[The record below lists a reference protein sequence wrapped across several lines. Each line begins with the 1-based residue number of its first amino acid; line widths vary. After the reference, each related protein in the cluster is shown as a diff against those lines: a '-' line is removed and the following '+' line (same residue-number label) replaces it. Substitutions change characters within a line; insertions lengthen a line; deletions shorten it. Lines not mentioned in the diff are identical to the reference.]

1 MSSATPT
8 PTRVRRLP
16 VVGPLRLGRPSDVWF
31 KPALSVVAA
40 VAVPSLLLMTL
51 GRLDLAP
58 YTMAG
63 SLCALYAHNRPYAAR
78 AKVLAWVILGMLGGL
93 AVALVSASL
102 TRNAVVLVTVGAL
115 LAAAQKAVCDATRV
129 GPPAHVILTFV
140 SSATLFVPQ
149 TLGQVPGHLALAAA
163 AGAWAWL
170 VGMAPAPLRPHGPE
184 RRATAQALNAAA
196 AYAETA
202 RGGEEGAGGARSAAY
217 AAVHAAW
224 QTLLAVRDRPSTTR
238 RALERLVVRA
248 EVALAAPA
256 DADPAR
262 LRAWARAVRGTGRI
276 PRTGDPRGEDE
287 GLRLNGADARADG
300 ADARLDSVDPRP
312 DGANPRRA
320 GGGARLGGADPRV
333 DDVDPR
339 VDGTGPCLDGAE
351 PRRTAGGGSR
361 RDSDLRLDGADAR
374 VDGTA
379 PRLDGV
385 DPRPDGTGP
394 RLDGVGPRRA
404 DGGARLDGSD
414 PCLGGADARGDGA
427 DPRPEGDNPRRAD
440 GGACLGGTDPRPQGA
455 NPRRTDSGARLDGA
469 GSRRAHGGARLGGDG
484 TRRDDDRL
492 RERDEL
498 VGVAAERAVAPPP
511 LWSRLGPLAP
521 VAVRSALGCALAG
534 YVSLALGADRPY
546 WALVTAASLYQ
557 ANITLTWSR
566 AVQRVVGN
574 LVGVLLFAAVTPVA
588 QLGPLALVLCILACN
603 FGAEALIGR
612 NYWLG
617 SVCVT
622 PLALL
627 VTELPG
633 YQPTGELVTGRVVDT
648 LVGALVGFVAALAVT
663 NRRAGRRVERALT
676 AVDRAREHAARLAAD
691 PMSTPA
697 ALEAARRGLAAAVVD
712 LRATADA
719 AAGEWWQR
727 ALPQERVVLAE
738 QAAHRTLA
746 ATVRRQGLLPDP
758 GTTSTYTHTEGA
770 SP

>member
-8 PTRVRRLP
+8 SARVRRLP
-16 VVGPLRLGRPSDVWF
+16 VVGALRLGRPSDVWF

-40 VAVPSLLLMTL
+40 VAPPSLLLMTL

-115 LAAAQKAVCDATRV
+115 LAAVQKAVCDATRV

-140 SSATLFVPQ
+140 SSAVLFVPQ
-149 TLGQVPGHLALAAA
+149 TLGQAPGHLALAAA
-163 AGAWAWL
+163 AGVWAWL

-202 RGGEEGAGGARSAAY
+202 RGGEEGGAGARSAAY

-224 QTLLAVRDRPSTTR
+224 QTLLAVRNRPSTTR
-238 RALERLVVRA
+238 RALERLVIRA

-262 LRAWARAVRGTGRI
+262 LRSWARAVRGTGRI
-276 PRTGDPRGEDE
+276 PRTGDPRREED
-287 GLRLNGADARADG
+287 GLRREEDG
-300 ADARLDSVDPRP
+300 LRPDGVGSRP
-312 DGANPRRA
+312 DGA
-320 GGGARLGGADPRV
+320 GQ
-333 DDVDPR
+333 
-339 VDGTGPCLDGAE
+339 C
-351 PRRTAGGGSR
+351 RTE
-361 RDSDLRLDGADAR
+361 
-374 VDGTA
+374 
-379 PRLDGV
+379 
-385 DPRPDGTGP
+385 
-394 RLDGVGPRRA
+394 
-404 DGGARLDGSD
+404 GGARLDD
-414 PCLGGADARGDGA
+414 
-427 DPRPEGDNPRRAD
+427 
-440 GGACLGGTDPRPQGA
+440 
-455 NPRRTDSGARLDGA
+455 DSL
-469 GSRRAHGGARLGGDG
+469 
-484 TRRDDDRL
+484 RRDGDLL

-498 VGVAAERAVAPPP
+498 VGVAAERAVAPRP
-511 LWSRLGPLAP
+511 LRSRLGPLAP

-534 YVSLALGADRPY
+534 YVSLALGAERPY

-574 LVGVLLFAAVTPVA
+574 LVGVLLFAAVAPVA

-648 LVGALVGFVAALAVT
+648 LVGALVGFVAAVAVT

-676 AVDRAREHAARLAAD
+676 TVDRAREHAARVAAD
-691 PMSTPA
+691 PSSSPA
-697 ALEAARRGLAAAVVD
+697 ALVAARRGLAAAVVD

-727 ALPQERVVLAE
+727 ALPLERVVLAE

-746 ATVRRQGLLPDP
+746 ATVRRRGLLPDP
-758 GTTSTYTHTEGA
+758 GTTSTYTYTEGA